1 MQVKMVNSVK
11 FKVRSFFKIYDYS
24 LRVNNYLCV
33 NNIYKV
39 GFNRPD
45 ECNHWPTC
53 DLPSP
58 GKGREEGGRGKGKLS
73 YAAYI
78 YIHGCQGYGF

>member
-33 NNIYKV
+33 NNTYKV

-45 ECNHWPTC
+45 ECNH
-53 DLPSP
+53 
-58 GKGREEGGRGKGKLS
+58 
-73 YAAYI
+73 
-78 YIHGCQGYGF
+78 

>member
-39 GFNRPD
+39 GFNRRD
-45 ECNHWPTC
+45 ECNH
-53 DLPSP
+53 
-58 GKGREEGGRGKGKLS
+58 
-73 YAAYI
+73 
-78 YIHGCQGYGF
+78 